1 MSTTQSNETTEEKN
15 EPNPQF
21 IQKRS
26 NDDKVNYVNCP
37 LVDLCKCGNAYF
49 IHFSRITATTTTER
63 DKKVHNFFFV
73 WLLWNV
79 ANCEVYQTTGKI
91 LKFIPKDEECDGKW
105 TNGRKTEILF
115 RNFLLVGKMANK
127 SYYKGGH
134 LDLAL

>member
-1 MSTTQSNETTEEKN
+1 MAEQKQKN

-63 DKKVHNFFFV
+63 NKKFTIFC
-73 WLLWNV
+73 V
-79 ANCEVYQTTGKI
+79 ALFLTLQTVRYTRQQEG
-91 LKFIPKDEECDGKW
+91 F
-105 TNGRKTEILF
+105 
-115 RNFLLVGKMANK
+115 
-127 SYYKGGH
+127 
-134 LDLAL
+134 